1 MPACPGT
8 GSRWTRT
15 STCSVSA
22 ETTAAEFIDL
32 FRRYYGP
39 TMNAFDAAEKSGK
52 VEDLQAQLLALAE
65 EHNASRE
72 TRPLDPRDVPEGDGE
87 LLGVGRRGAH
97 PP

>member
-1 MPACPGT
+1 MF
-8 GSRWTRT
+8 R
-15 STCSVSA
+15 SVK
-22 ETTAAEFIDL
+22 TTAAEFIDL

-72 TRPLDPRDVPEGDGE
+72 TGISIPATFMRVT
-87 LLGVGRRGAH
+87 VSC
-97 PP
+97 